1 MKRVFLAV
9 LIMVF
14 LSTALIGCGDN
25 GNVQPAQP
33 TVTTQILSNA
43 GNDGDI
49 ALTTTASF
57 TITQGN
63 TQTVFAGINP
73 STGTEYRAFLD
84 FPLTGVDGVPGN
96 AVIVSAF
103 LDIYI
108 DSILL
113 QASGDA
119 IPIRIDLV
127 DIQPPYPLL
136 DSDFYRSGS
145 ISTAPALA
153 TTIVPPISLSS
164 LSASKNYVTVDVTS
178 LMVQAQNLLLPD
190 FQVRILE
197 DNSVLGIPP
206 GLIEIDDRTG
216 QNRDLYA
223 PLLLVTYY

>member
-1 MKRVFLAV
+1 MKRFLAV
-9 LIMVF
+9 LTVF

-25 GNVQPAQP
+25 NGSFGQS
-33 TVTTQILSNA
+33 TITTQILSNPV
-43 GNDGDI
+43 NDGDI
-49 ALTTTASF
+49 ALTTSSSF

-73 STGTEYRAFLD
+73 ATGTEYRAFLD
-84 FPLTGVDGVPGN
+84 FPLTGADGVPGN
-96 AVIVSAF
+96 AIIVSAF

-108 DSILL
+108 DSVLL
-113 QASGDA
+113 QTAGDT
-119 IPIRIDLV
+119 ITIRIDLV
-127 DIQPPYPLL
+127 DIEPPNPLL

-164 LSASKNYVTVDVTS
+164 LSNSKNYVTVDVTD

-197 DNSVLGIPP
+197 DNSVLGTPP

-216 QNRDLYA
+216 QNRDVYA
-223 PLLLVTYY
+223 PLLQVTYF

>member
-1 MKRVFLAV
+1 MKRFLAV
-9 LIMVF
+9 LTVF

-25 GNVQPAQP
+25 NGSIGQS
-33 TVTTQILSNA
+33 TVTTQILSNPM
-43 GNDGDI
+43 NDGDI
-49 ALTTTASF
+49 ALTTSNSF

-73 STGTEYRAFLD
+73 ATGTEYRAFLD
-84 FPLTGVDGVPGN
+84 FPLTDPVEGVPGN
-96 AVIVSAF
+96 AIIVSAS
-103 LDIYI
+103 LEIYI

-113 QASGDA
+113 QTAGGT

-127 DIQPPYPLL
+127 DIEPPNPLF

-145 ISTAPALA
+145 ISTAPTLA
-153 TTIVPPISLSS
+153 TMIVPPISQTS
-164 LSASKNYVTVDVTS
+164 LSNSKNYVTVDVTD

-216 QNRDLYA
+216 QNRDVYA
-223 PLLLVTYY
+223 PLLQVTYY

>member
-1 MKRVFLAV
+1 MKRFLAV
-9 LIMVF
+9 LTVF

-25 GNVQPAQP
+25 NGSFGQS
-33 TVTTQILSNA
+33 TITTQILSNPV
-43 GNDGDI
+43 NDGDI
-49 ALTTTASF
+49 ALTTSNSF

-73 STGTEYRAFLD
+73 ATGTEYRAFLD
-84 FPLTGVDGVPGN
+84 FPLTGADGVPGN
-96 AVIVSAF
+96 AIIVSAF

-108 DSILL
+108 DSVLL
-113 QASGDA
+113 QTAGDT
-119 IPIRIDLV
+119 ITIRIDLV
-127 DIQPPYPLL
+127 DIEPPNPLL

-164 LSASKNYVTVDVTS
+164 LSNSKNYVTVDVTD

-197 DNSVLGIPP
+197 DNSVLGTPP

-216 QNRDLYA
+216 QNRDVYA
-223 PLLLVTYY
+223 PLLQVTYF

>member
-1 MKRVFLAV
+1 MKRAFLAV
-9 LIMVF
+9 LMVF
-14 LSTALIGCGDN
+14 VSTAQISCGDTHST
-25 GNVQPAQP
+25 GQP
-33 TVTTQILSNA
+33 TVTTQILSDA

-73 STGTEYRAFLD
+73 TTGTEYRAFLD
-84 FPLTGVDGVPGN
+84 FPLTGTNGVPGN
-96 AVIVSAF
+96 AVIVSAL
-103 LDIYI
+103 LDIYV

-113 QASGDA
+113 QASGDT
-119 IPIRIDLV
+119 IPVRIDLV
-127 DIQPPYPLL
+127 DIEPPYPLL

-153 TTIVPPISLSS
+153 TTTTSISLSS
-164 LSASKNYVTVDVTS
+164 LSVSNNYVTVDVTN

-206 GLIEIDDRTG
+206 GLIEIDDTTG
-216 QNRDLYA
+216 QYRKDYA
-223 PLLLVTYY
+223 PLLQVTYY